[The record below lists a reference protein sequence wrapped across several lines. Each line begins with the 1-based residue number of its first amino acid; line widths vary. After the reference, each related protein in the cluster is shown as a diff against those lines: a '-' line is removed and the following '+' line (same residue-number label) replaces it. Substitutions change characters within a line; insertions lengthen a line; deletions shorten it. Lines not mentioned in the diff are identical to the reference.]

1 MKASEFIMA
10 KALEHDD
17 FQLTKIA
24 QELYNTD
31 RDIEYVMTK
40 EAGPIMSGLMAAGK
54 TLLQSNTIRNA
65 AIGAGTGAIAGAVSA
80 QPGNRLAGAVKGGL
94 TGGAVGGLAT
104 AGSNINK
111 TVNLGLGH
119 TIGDAVKNEVGNVAG
134 AAKNFI
140 GQVKP
145 LFKPQV

>member
-40 EAGPIMSGLMAAGK
+40 EAGPIMAGMLAAGK
-54 TLLQSNTIRNA
+54 QLLKSNVVRNA
-65 AIGAGTGAIAGAVSA
+65 AIGAGTGAISGAINAGE
-80 QPGNRLAGAVKGGL
+80 GNRISGALKGGL
-94 TGGAVGGLAT
+94 IGGAVGGIGT
-104 AGSNINK
+104 AG
-111 TVNLGLGH
+111 L
-119 TIGDAVKNEVGNVAG
+119 NVAKSG
-134 AAKNFI
+134 K
-140 GQVKP
+140 K
-145 LFKPQV
+145 